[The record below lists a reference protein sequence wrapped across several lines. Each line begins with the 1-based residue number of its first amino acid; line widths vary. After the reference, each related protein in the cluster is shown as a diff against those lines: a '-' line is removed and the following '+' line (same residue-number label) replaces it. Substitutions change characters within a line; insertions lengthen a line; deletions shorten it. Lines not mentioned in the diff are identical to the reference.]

1 MIFYHFCD
9 NSVLRLL
16 FKLLVCRIC
25 MLILIEMDIMQSRKS
40 AKKAG
45 SKRGKKAAQC
55 EGEDGSIAV
64 TNRQSLS
71 CCTSENDSIGSQ
83 ESPVAAKSNGKAQS
97 GHRSATDP
105 QSLYARVLEMIFWIH
120 CLKTLQIGNLANA
133 LRLLDAEKKRE
144 DQWEAQDSAEPCT
157 KWNQSKI
164 LRKISSVFSTNCRS
178 FFFFKKK

>member
-1 MIFYHFCD
+1 M
-9 NSVLRLL
+9 
-16 FKLLVCRIC
+16 
-25 MLILIEMDIMQSRKS
+25 IEMQGSKCARKAEPKR
-40 AKKAG
+40 AKKAKQTVEKDASVAIPNG
-45 SKRGKKAAQC
+45 SC
-55 EGEDGSIAV
+55 SI
-64 TNRQSLS
+64 SD
-71 CCTSENDSIGSQ
+71 NDSSSSQ
-83 ESPVAAKSNGKAQS
+83 EVADAGATSKGKSRAGRGA
-97 GHRSATDP
+97 ATDP

-178 FFFFKKK
+178 FFFLKKK